1 MQYPKPRT
9 PQFPFKPSDR
19 PEQALINHSFFD
31 ALPNSAYIRE
41 SKLVQSP
48 KRPGTPALLPFSA
61 PTLWRKVKAGTF
73 PKPIK
78 LSERVTCWKVSE
90 VRTWMA
96 AQTAHGY
103 TPALVAK
110 KRSKCISPVAA

>member
-1 MQYPKPRT
+1 MERNGLMRLFMETKILRR
-9 PQFPFKPSDR
+9 PQVESR
-19 PEQALINHSFFD
+19 VGYGRSAIYEQMA
-31 ALPNSAYIRE
+31 
-41 SKLVQSP
+41 
-48 KRPGTPALLPFSA
+48 
-61 PTLWRKVKAGTF
+61 AGTF